1 MDRDII
7 GLALTIARQ
16 ELTIR
21 QLQQELTQAQK
32 AAQEARDGE
41 RGEGEPGA

>member
-1 MDRDII
+1 MEQDII

-21 QLQQELTQAQK
+21 QLQAALAQAQK
-32 AAQEARDGE
+32 PEETPDDQ
-41 RGEGEPGA
+41 RGESE